1 MMKRILKILFL
12 FISIA
17 ASCQAAL
24 PDSIA
29 NRCAMLAAR
38 GEVRQL
44 RPLYRQHKAELP
56 TYVRLFCDLS
66 IARAEGDNHRTNQCV
81 DSLVNNFPKQVGSVG
96 RLALTELKAE
106 NLLNDGLYEELQA
119 YADQQIR
126 YLKRHNFRAA
136 RIDVF
141 RDYAQKA
148 VRYGSSGSNGRILGL
163 AERRSDFELLKA
175 YRSEPSL
182 TAFARLT
189 ARAELA
195 RAFNRPDVACASA
208 DSLLRFYADSL
219 NAEVQTTYATT
230 CIENYI
236 SQGLWEKLADFCE
249 FATILPQLRAVPL
262 ETFASIARELRNEQ
276 PFVLEQPST
285 PTSVP
290 TTRDWPL
297 LLPASINGGSNV
309 YFHLN
314 TGQHRTII
322 TEADAR
328 QFGAR
333 VLNVTLSVNTMFGK
347 VDVRPAFLRELR
359 VGSVRFR
366 NLLVYVF
373 PAAAMTADI
382 KPEICRILGNRE
394 LMRLG
399 EICIYPEKIVFA
411 PSRMDFRKSQ
421 PNLRLNDNYRLQLQ
435 AEYEGATCGL
445 SLESGSPGNVL
456 SAVVFP
462 PEETDTLDFHLTLN
476 GECALVPAV
485 ELSEVKDGNS
495 CGILGLP
502 FLRGFSLVRFDFGGM
517 KLTIEGKQQYNQRY
531 LADYTADGDLFG
543 LERNAPALK
552 VVADDS
558 VTSDFLRF
566 LVDKG
571 KNVPN
576 SVISLARR
584 LEPALFGS
592 RTEEELLMVETEKV
606 RALGVIGHY
615 AEASADCRKLLDNN
629 AFSGSA
635 RLKIQRYEQ
644 LLRAAISFGA
654 PQYLST
660 VDSLAVPFNQTDKTV
675 SVQVGAK
682 PYAACIDI
690 TQPITTISMKAVQ
703 KLGAHIFFHDAHD
716 TYAILPELT
725 IGTARFRNIFCKVV
739 DGKDIKIVLGF
750 NLFRL
755 VPQLTL
761 TQNQLILSKR
771 QTRNGIPL
779 RFDKYLCAQGET
791 NAGYVTLRL
800 KMNGQNS
807 LLYLKDTEVS
817 VAGAKI
823 QASDAVPGD
832 YNEQENPYQGE
843 ISIDYLINRQGHVTF
858 DWEKMKME

>member
-1 MMKRILKILFL
+1 MMKRFLNILFL

-17 ASCQAAL
+17 ASSQAAL

-38 GEVRQL
+38 GEVRLL

-56 TYVRLFCDLS
+56 TYVRLFCDLA
-66 IARAEGDNHRTNQCV
+66 IARAEGNNNRTNQCV
-81 DSLVNNFPKQVGSVG
+81 DSLVSNFPKQVGAVG
-96 RLALTELKAE
+96 RLTLTELKAE
-106 NLLNDGLYEELQA
+106 NLLNDGLYDELQA
-119 YADQQIR
+119 YADEQVL
-126 YLKRHNFRAA
+126 YLKRHNFKAA

-141 RDYAQKA
+141 RDYARKA
-148 VRYGSSGSNGRILGL
+148 IRYGSSGESGRILGL

-175 YRSEPSL
+175 YRSDQSL

-195 RAFNRPDVACASA
+195 RAFNLPDAACASA

-219 NAEVQTTYATT
+219 NAEVQTTYLTT

-236 SQGLWEKLADFCE
+236 SQGLWKKLAEFCE
-249 FATILPQLRAVPL
+249 FATTLPQLRAVPL
-262 ETFASIARELRNEQ
+262 ETFSSIARELRNEQ
-276 PFVLEQPST
+276 PFALEQPAT
-285 PTSVP
+285 PISVP

-297 LLPASINGGSNV
+297 LLPVSVNGGSNV
-309 YFHLN
+309 FFHLN
-314 TGQHRTII
+314 TGQHLTII

-333 VLNVTLSVNTMFGK
+333 VLNVTLAVNTMFGK
-347 VDVRPAFLRELR
+347 VNVRPAFLRELR

-373 PAAAMTADI
+373 PAEEMTAEM

-399 EICIYPEKIVFA
+399 EVSIYPEKIVFA
-411 PSRMDFRKSQ
+411 PSQMDVRKSQ

-435 AEYEGATCGL
+435 AEYGDAICGL

-517 KLTIEGKQQYNQRY
+517 KLTIEGKQQYNHRY
-531 LADYTADGDLFG
+531 LTDYTADGDLFG
-543 LERNAPALK
+543 LERNAPALQA
-552 VVADDS
+552 VTDDS
-558 VTSDFLRF
+558 VTSDFLRL

-576 SVISLARR
+576 SVVSLARR

-592 RTEEELLMVETEKV
+592 RSEEELLMVEIEKV
-606 RALGVIGHY
+606 RALGGIGHY
-615 AEASADCRKLLDNN
+615 SEAAADCRKLLDNN
-629 AFSGSA
+629 AFSGSS
-635 RLKIQRYEQ
+635 RLEIQRYEQ
-644 LLRAAISFGA
+644 LLRAAIPFGA

-660 VDSLAVPFNQTDKTV
+660 ADSLAVPFNQADKTV
-675 SVQVGAK
+675 SVQAGK
-682 PYAACIDI
+682 KSYISSIDI
-690 TQPITTISMKAVQ
+690 TQPITTLSTKAVQ
-703 KLGAHIFFHDAHD
+703 KLGAHVFFRDIQN
-716 TYAILPELT
+716 TYAMLPEIA

-739 DGKDIKIVLGF
+739 EDKDIKITLGF

-755 VPQLTL
+755 IPQLTL
-761 TQNQLILSKR
+761 TQNQLILGKH
-771 QTRNGIPL
+771 QTASGTPM
-779 RFDKYLCAQGET
+779 RFDKYLCVQGET
-791 NAGYVTLRL
+791 NAGYVILRL
-800 KMNGQNS
+800 KMSGQNS
-807 LLYLKDTEVS
+807 LLRLKDTPVS
-817 VAGAKI
+817 VAEAKI

-843 ISIDYLINRQGHVTF
+843 ISIDYLINRQGRVTF
-858 DWEKMKME
+858 DWEKMRME